1 VGILGGIEAVL
12 RVVGRDEGE
21 GERVDLGWGRE
32 MMRWERVVGGAR
44 GVDGDVDGWD
54 LRGVGVD

>member
-1 VGILGGIEAVL
+1 M
-12 RVVGRDEGE
+12 VGRDEGE